1 MSTAVERRMIF
12 HLASK
17 QESRDQGTDG
27 RWNFR
32 LFGEVNA
39 WMNHGHGEITV
50 YLHRMRKI
58 GSPRCANSTE
68 DDGDAHHS
76 LLGKKISQR
85 TREHVSK
92 SVMED
97 PWKNLSAFAH
107 VFRHL
112 KREEGCLTEPSGY
125 MRKKTARHEVVL
137 KNDPNLNSCSPY

>member
-50 YLHRMRKI
+50 SVLEGAQDKRTR
-58 GSPRCANSTE
+58 
-68 DDGDAHHS
+68 
-76 LLGKKISQR
+76 LKISDVPAKTVVGIMQKR
-85 TREHVSK
+85 
-92 SVMED
+92 ED